1 MATIFLADE
10 FLVLEIE
17 SESVQIG
24 PFLDVDSLG
33 IFDVEETGSR
43 PREEHHWGYRVPC
56 PGVRYYFY
64 E

>member
-1 MATIFLADE
+1 MAAIFLADE

-17 SESVQIG
+17 SELQQND
-24 PFLDVDSLG
+24 PFPDFDSLG
-33 IFDVEETGSR
+33 LSDVDETETS

>member
-17 SESVQIG
+17 SELQQND
-24 PFLDVDSLG
+24 PFPDFHSLGLSDVD
-33 IFDVEETGSR
+33 DADTR
-43 PREEHHWGYRVPC
+43 PREERHCGYRVPC

>member
-10 FLVLEIE
+10 SLVLEIE
-17 SESVQIG
+17 SELEQND
-24 PFLDVDSLG
+24 PFPDFDSLRLFE
-33 IFDVEETGSR
+33 IEETKSR
-43 PREEHHWGYRVPC
+43 PREERHWGYRVPR

>member
-17 SESVQIG
+17 SELQQNDPI
-24 PFLDVDSLG
+24 PDFDSLG
-33 IFDVEETGSR
+33 LSDVDDAATR
-43 PREEHHWGYRVPC
+43 PREESHWGYRVPY

>member
-10 FLVLEIE
+10 FLILEIE
-17 SESVQIG
+17 SESDQTG
-24 PFLDVDSLG
+24 PFLEFDSLG
-33 IFDVEETGSR
+33 ISDVDDGDTR
-43 PREEHHWGYRVPC
+43 PREENHWGYRVPC